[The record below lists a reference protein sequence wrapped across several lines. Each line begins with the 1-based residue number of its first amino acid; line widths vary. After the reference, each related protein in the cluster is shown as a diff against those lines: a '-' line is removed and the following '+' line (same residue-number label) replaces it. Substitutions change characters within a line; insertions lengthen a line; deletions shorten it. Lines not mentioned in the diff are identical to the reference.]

1 MKEKGKKQENMDVKK
16 HLTPEEDEKLHEA
29 YINALGE
36 ILENNDDDAWDNLA
50 NYMDEMK
57 EESDALG
64 TEPDENDLDR
74 TLDFPLFYTI
84 YRIHPGGFKR
94 LPGNGQR
101 ANKDYRY
108 TDKNK

>member
-1 MKEKGKKQENMDVKK
+1 MVKTFLQVTSLQGLVDFLLFSYNFYGLYRK
-16 HLTPEEDEKLHEA
+16 WGWNRTRT
-29 YINALGE
+29 IWIGE
-36 ILENNDDDAWDNLA
+36 
-50 NYMDEMK
+50 
-57 EESDALG
+57 
-64 TEPDENDLDR
+64 R

>member
-16 HLTPEEDEKLHEA
+16 HLTPEEYEKLHEA

-36 ILENNDDDAWDNLA
+36 ILENNDDDARDNLA

-64 TEPDENDLDR
+64 TELDENDLDR
-74 TLDFPLFYTI
+74 
-84 YRIHPGGFKR
+84 G
-94 LPGNGQR
+94 
-101 ANKDYRY
+101 
-108 TDKNK
+108 KNA

>member
-16 HLTPEEDEKLHEA
+16 HLTPEEDEKLHEV

-36 ILENNDDDAWDNLA
+36 ILENNDDDARDNLA

-64 TEPDENDLDR
+64 TEPDENDLGR
-74 TLDFPLFYTI
+74 
-84 YRIHPGGFKR
+84 G
-94 LPGNGQR
+94 
-101 ANKDYRY
+101 
-108 TDKNK
+108 KNA